1 MIEIG
6 KKAKEASVS
15 LALADTEK
23 KNRALLLAADTL
35 EQETEYLLREN
46 AEDVRTASSTLSSAF
61 IDRLT
66 LTPARIRSMADGLR
80 QVASLPDP
88 VGRVLRDT
96 TRADGLRIVKKA
108 VPLGVIGVIFE
119 ARPNVSADSAALC
132 IKSGNAVILRGG
144 KEAIR
149 SNTAA
154 VSILRSALSKA
165 GLPEDC
171 VQLIQDTTRKSASD
185 LMHLDGYIDVLIPR
199 GGPGLINAVKK
210 EATVPVIETGAGTCH
225 TYIAPSADPD
235 MAVKIVHNAKTSRP
249 SVCNALECLLVHRD
263 IACSI
268 LPLIEEKLTPEG
280 VIFRA
285 DTEAAAILKKA
296 EPAEESDWGKEYDDL
311 ILAVKVVSSLDEAI
325 GHIGRFGT
333 HHSDAIITE
342 VPEEAERFMNEVDSA
357 AVYWNA
363 STRFTDGGEFGM
375 GAEIGI
381 STQKLHARGPL
392 GLEQLCSEKYY
403 IYGKGNI
410 R

>member
-35 EQETEYLLREN
+35 ERETEYLLREN

-210 EATVPVIETGAGTCH
+210 EATVPVIETGMGTAEKEASSELGF
-225 TYIAPSADPD
+225 TTK
-235 MAVKIVHNAKTSRP
+235 M
-249 SVCNALECLLVHRD
+249 
-263 IACSI
+263 
-268 LPLIEEKLTPEG
+268 IEQTAEG
-280 VIFRA
+280 RM
-285 DTEAAAILKKA
+285 
-296 EPAEESDWGKEYDDL
+296 GK
-311 ILAVKVVSSLDEAI
+311 
-325 GHIGRFGT
+325 
-333 HHSDAIITE
+333 
-342 VPEEAERFMNEVDSA
+342 PEELGFAIATIADQRNGYLAGVD
-357 AVYWNA
+357 VLV
-363 STRFTDGGEFGM
+363 DGG
-375 GAEIGI
+375 
-381 STQKLHARGPL
+381 STNG
-392 GLEQLCSEKYY
+392 EKF
-403 IYGKGNI
+403 K
-410 R
+410 